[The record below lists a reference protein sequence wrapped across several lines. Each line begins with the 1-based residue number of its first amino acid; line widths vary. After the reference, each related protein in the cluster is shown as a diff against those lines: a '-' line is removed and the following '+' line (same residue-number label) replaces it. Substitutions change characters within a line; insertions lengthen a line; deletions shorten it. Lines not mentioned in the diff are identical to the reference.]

1 LFEIFDWCYAS
12 YRKKIKIHEELH
24 ENSVVDIDGRDLHY
38 SVCGGQA
45 ELQKDRQELPDE

>member
-1 LFEIFDWCYAS
+1 MTNYTKILLSIF
-12 YRKKIKIHEELH
+12 
-24 ENSVVDIDGRDLHY
+24 DGRDLHY